1 MDSHPHIV
9 ISHELDVF
17 TKLSEGILSP
27 IKQDIF
33 NASMEKCHAGHL
45 LYHGSRVMHDKGYD
59 LLVDGLYQ
67 GKYVTTLT

>member
-33 NASMEKCHAGHL
+33 NAVWRNAMQAIYCT
-45 LYHGSRVMHDKGYD
+45 M
-59 LLVDGLYQ
+59 GLELCMIKDMICLWMDYI
-67 GKYVTTLT
+67 KENMLPH